1 MSILLPGPR
10 SQSRA
15 VGSAHVRV
23 RAQSH
28 RRALLGGA
36 PATKEAKEG
45 AKGPRYR
52 ARLLAGNAAENDA
65 DTLARAM
72 QHDDGDVAS
81 LLASLDL
88 TQYDIHAH
96 EDECTNRNASTR
108 E

>member
-1 MSILLPGPR
+1 MYALKAI
-10 SQSRA
+10 
-15 VGSAHVRV
+15 VAHFSEERP
-23 RAQSH
+23 Q
-28 RRALLGGA
+28 RRRQRRERKDLDTA
-36 PATKEAKEG
+36 
-45 AKGPRYR
+45 

-72 QHDDGDVAS
+72 QPDDGDVAS